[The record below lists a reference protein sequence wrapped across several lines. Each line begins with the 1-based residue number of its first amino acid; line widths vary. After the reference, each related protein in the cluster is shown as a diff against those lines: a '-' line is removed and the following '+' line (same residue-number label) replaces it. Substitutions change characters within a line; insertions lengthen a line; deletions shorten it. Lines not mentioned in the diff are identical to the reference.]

1 MDDID
6 EHLFM
11 LVRLRGDTG
20 QEIAV
25 LVMPMLNTPSPA
37 GFIRKNFDIVF
48 GLFSVVQQSLTR
60 SQTRRTRIA
69 NSPRNWSGSPLI
81 ASW

>member
-11 LVRLRGDTG
+11 LVRLKGDIG

-25 LVMPMLNTPSPA
+25 LVMPLLNTSNPS
-37 GFIRKNFDIVF
+37 GFIKKNFEAVF
-48 GLFSVVQQSLTR
+48 DLLEVF
-60 SQTRRTRIA
+60 
-69 NSPRNWSGSPLI
+69 
-81 ASW
+81 